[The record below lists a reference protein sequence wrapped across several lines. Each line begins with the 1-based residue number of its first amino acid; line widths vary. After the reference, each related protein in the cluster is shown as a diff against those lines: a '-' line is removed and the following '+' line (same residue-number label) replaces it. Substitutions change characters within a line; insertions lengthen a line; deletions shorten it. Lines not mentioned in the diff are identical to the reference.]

1 MAHPNATFSALLRL
15 VARRFIEERCLQVAS
30 SLTFTTLL
38 ALVPLLAVALTLIA
52 AFPAFRD
59 LNAHLQAF
67 VVENLMPESAEALSS
82 YVQQFARNAGRL
94 TALGLAILIVTGAL
108 TLMTIENEFN
118 QIWRVSRHRRTL
130 QRLLVYWTLVTVGPV
145 LVWASLSLTSWLVS
159 LSLGLV
165 DDLPAMGIVL
175 LRLVPFV
182 LTVLAFALLYVAMP
196 NRRVRRADAALGGL
210 VAGAAFEVMK
220 RGFGL
225 YVAYFPTY
233 ERVYGAFATVP
244 IFLLWVYL
252 SWVIVLGGAVLVAVL
267 PQWRAGVADEAR
279 RPGSDFFAALGLLRE
294 LRAAHRVG
302 ALRDEVS
309 LAEGAG
315 VSIDR
320 AEALLD
326 AMAAAGWVVRA
337 EPAAWVLARDATAI
351 RVADVWRRLALG
363 PGVIPAQAREACL
376 LQERVET
383 VLSLTIEEYCAA
395 SGAPSPER
403 DCG

>member
-1 MAHPNATFSALLRL
+1 MAHPQATFNALLRL
-15 VARRFIEERCLQVAS
+15 TARRFIEERCLQVAA

-67 VVENLMPESAEALSS
+67 VVDNLMPESAEAISS

-94 TALGLAILIVTGAL
+94 TALGLAVLVVTGAM

-118 QIWRVSRHRRTL
+118 QIWRVTRHRRTL

-145 LVWASLSLTSWLVS
+145 LVGASLSLTSWLVS

-165 DDLPAMGIVL
+165 DELPAMGIVL

-196 NRRVRRADAALGGL
+196 NRRIRRADAALGGL

-225 YVAYFPTY
+225 YVAHFPTY

-244 IFLLWVYL
+244 IFLLWIYL
-252 SWVIVLGGAVLVAVL
+252 SWVVVLCGAVLVAVL
-267 PQWRAGVADEAR
+267 PQWRAGVVDEPR
-279 RPGSDFFAALGLLRE
+279 GPGSDFFAALGLLRE
-294 LRAAHRVG
+294 LRTAHRVG
-302 ALRDEVS
+302 ALRDEVA
-309 LAEGAG
+309 LAVGAA

-320 AEALLD
+320 AERLLD
-326 AMAAAGWVVRA
+326 AMAAAGWVAKA
-337 EPAAWVLARDATAI
+337 EPAAWVLARDAAAI
-351 RVADVWRRLALG
+351 RVADLWRRFALG
-363 PGVIPAQAREACL
+363 PGAVPAQAAEARRLREQIEAVL
-376 LQERVET
+376 D
-383 VLSLTIEEYCAA
+383 LSLEDYCAGTQEQA
-395 SGAPSPER
+395 C
-403 DCG
+403 D

>member
-1 MAHPNATFSALLRL
+1 LAHPNATFSALLQL

-145 LVWASLSLTSWLVS
+145 LVGASLSLTSWLVS

-196 NRRVRRADAALGGL
+196 NRRIRRADAALGGL

-225 YVAYFPTY
+225 YIAHFPTY
-233 ERVYGAFATVP
+233 ERIYGAFATVP
-244 IFLLWVYL
+244 IFLLWIYL
-252 SWVIVLGGAVLVAVL
+252 SWVVVLCGAVLVAVL
-267 PQWRAGVADEAR
+267 PQWRAGVVAEPR
-279 RPGSDFFAALGLLRE
+279 GPGSDFFAALGLLRE
-294 LRAAHRVG
+294 LRTAHRLG
-302 ALRDEVS
+302 ALRDEVA
-309 LAEGAG
+309 LAGGAA

-320 AEALLD
+320 AERLLD
-326 AMAAAGWVVRA
+326 AMAVAGWVAKA
-337 EPAAWVLARDATAI
+337 EPAAWVLARDAAAI
-351 RVADVWRRLALG
+351 RLADLWRRFALG
-363 PGVIPAQAREACL
+363 PGAVAVQADEARRLRERIEAVL
-376 LQERVET
+376 D
-383 VLSLTIEEYCAA
+383 LSLEEYCAGPQEPA
-395 SGAPSPER
+395 R
-403 DCG
+403 D